1 MLKNIQ
7 LMKQILITV
16 ILCATALIGLRI
28 ASPKQ
33 ETKST
38 VIETIHAR
46 RSIRKYKD
54 TPVEKE
60 KLEQVTL
67 AGIAAPNAMNRQAWA
82 IRVIGSKEWIKR
94 CTDTYLPTIEGTPM
108 GEHLLTPD
116 FKNMFRNAPAVIF
129 VAAEPS
135 AYAGVDCGILAQ
147 NMMLAAHELG
157 LGTCCLG
164 SPVGFMNSKEGE
176 PFLASLGLPEGYA
189 LQFAIAI
196 GYADEAPEAKPR
208 DQSKIV
214 FVE

>member
-1 MLKNIQ
+1 
-7 LMKQILITV
+7 MKQIVITV
-16 ILCATALIGLRI
+16 ILCATALIALRI
-28 ASPKQ
+28 AMPEQ
-33 ETKST
+33 EKAST
-38 VIETIHAR
+38 VIEAIHAR

-54 TPVEKE
+54 IPVEKQ

-82 IRVIGSKEWIKR
+82 IRVVGSKEWIKR
-94 CTDTYLPTIEGTPM
+94 CTDAYLPTIQGTPM
-108 GEHLLTPD
+108 GDHLLTPD

-147 NMMLAAHELG
+147 NMMLAAYELG

-196 GYADEAPEAKPR
+196 GYPDETPEAKPR
-208 DQSKIV
+208 DTSKIL

>member
-1 MLKNIQ
+1 
-7 LMKQILITV
+7 MKQILIIV

-33 ETKST
+33 EAKST
-38 VIETIHAR
+38 VIEAIHAR

-60 KLEQVTL
+60 ELEQVTL

-94 CTDTYLPTIEGTPM
+94 CTDAYLPTIEGTPM

>member
-1 MLKNIQ
+1 
-7 LMKQILITV
+7 MKQIVITV
-16 ILCATALIGLRI
+16 ILCATALIALRI
-28 ASPKQ
+28 AMPEQ
-33 ETKST
+33 EKSST
-38 VIETIHAR
+38 VIEAIHAR

-54 TPVEKE
+54 TPGEKQ

-82 IRVIGSKEWIKR
+82 IRVVGSKEWIKR
-94 CTDTYLPTIEGTPM
+94 CTDAYLPTIQGTPM
-108 GEHLLTPD
+108 GDHLLTPD

-147 NMMLAAHELG
+147 NMMLAAYELG

-196 GYADEAPEAKPR
+196 GYPDETPEAKPR
-208 DQSKIV
+208 DTSKIL

>member
-1 MLKNIQ
+1 
-7 LMKQILITV
+7 MKQILITV

-33 ETKST
+33 ESKST

-94 CTDTYLPTIEGTPM
+94 CTDAYLPTIEGTPM

-129 VAAEPS
+129 VAAEPTMF
-135 AYAGVDCGILAQ
+135 AGVDCGILAQ

>member
-1 MLKNIQ
+1 MLKDIQ

-33 ETKST
+33 ESKST

-94 CTDTYLPTIEGTPM
+94 CTDAYLPTIEGTPM

>member
-1 MLKNIQ
+1 
-7 LMKQILITV
+7 MKQIVITV
-16 ILCATALIGLRI
+16 ILCATTLIALRI
-28 ASPKQ
+28 AMPEQ
-33 ETKST
+33 EKAST
-38 VIETIHAR
+38 VIEAIHAR

-54 TPVEKE
+54 TPVEKQ

-82 IRVIGSKEWIKR
+82 IRVVGSKEWIKR
-94 CTDTYLPTIEGTPM
+94 CTDAYLPTIQGTPM
-108 GEHLLTPD
+108 GDHLLTPD

-147 NMMLAAHELG
+147 NMMLAAYELG

-196 GYADEAPEAKPR
+196 GYPDETPEAKPR
-208 DQSKIV
+208 DTSKIL

>member
-1 MLKNIQ
+1 
-7 LMKQILITV
+7 MKQIVITV
-16 ILCATALIGLRI
+16 ILCATALIALRI
-28 ASPKQ
+28 AMPEQ

-38 VIETIHAR
+38 VIEAIHAR

-54 TPVEKE
+54 TPVEKQ

-82 IRVIGSKEWIKR
+82 IRVVGSKEWIKR
-94 CTDTYLPTIEGTPM
+94 CTDAYLPTIQGTPM
-108 GEHLLTPD
+108 GDHLLTPD

-147 NMMLAAHELG
+147 NMMLAAYELG

-196 GYADEAPEAKPR
+196 GYPDETPEAKPR
-208 DQSKIV
+208 DTSKIL

>member
-1 MLKNIQ
+1 
-7 LMKQILITV
+7 MKQIVITV
-16 ILCATALIGLRI
+16 ILCATALIALRI
-28 ASPKQ
+28 AMPEQ
-33 ETKST
+33 EKSST
-38 VIETIHAR
+38 VIEAIHAR

-54 TPVEKE
+54 TPVEKQ

-67 AGIAAPNAMNRQAWA
+67 ADIAAPNAMNRQAWA
-82 IRVIGSKEWIKR
+82 IRVVGSKEWIKR
-94 CTDTYLPTIEGTPM
+94 CTDAYLPTIQGTPM
-108 GEHLLTPD
+108 GDHLLTPD

-147 NMMLAAHELG
+147 NMMLAAYELG

-196 GYADEAPEAKPR
+196 GYPDETPEAKPR
-208 DQSKIV
+208 DASKIL

>member
-1 MLKNIQ
+1 
-7 LMKQILITV
+7 MKQILITV

-33 ETKST
+33 ESKST

-94 CTDTYLPTIEGTPM
+94 CTNAYLPTIEGTPM

-196 GYADEAPEAKPR
+196 GYADEVPEAKPR